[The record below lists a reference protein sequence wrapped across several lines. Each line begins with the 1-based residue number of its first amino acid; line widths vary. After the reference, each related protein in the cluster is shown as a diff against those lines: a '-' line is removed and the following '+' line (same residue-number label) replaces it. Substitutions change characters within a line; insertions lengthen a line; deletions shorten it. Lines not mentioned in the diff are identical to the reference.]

1 MIKKILLPILILVLA
16 ASLAVSCGK
25 DEQSTFK
32 PENFDFTL
40 RAPTDEMGFEAGY
53 NFFVQDDGSVIISSA
68 DVSGDVTIPAE
79 LAGKTVTAIGEGAFF
94 KNTAITSVV
103 IPDTVETIGIYAF
116 SDCTELNSVTV
127 GKKVWRIS
135 PFAFDNTPWLASL
148 TDEFV
153 TVGDGVLIAY
163 NGTSRTPVLPD
174 DVRHLGGAFAG
185 SSDIRSLTLGRGV
198 LTVSDMALSFCP
210 ELTEVDLGLSL
221 VYAGDQAFS
230 GSEKLESL
238 VFPDTLRYLG
248 SQACLNCYGLKYVY
262 LGKSLTALGSNTFEY
277 SQALRTVFVPKT
289 LTDLR
294 TSHFTDC
301 MSLSLILYEGTE
313 EEFNSVAKN
322 DSIASF
328 RDLTKVFNYNGGAN
342 E

>member
-1 MIKKILLPILILVLA
+1 MTKKILILILALA
-16 ASLAVSCGK
+16 LTASLFASCAK
-25 DEQSTFK
+25 TEENSFK
-32 PENFDFTL
+32 PENFEFTL
-40 RAPTDEMGFEAGY
+40 RTPTDEMGFEAGY
-53 NFFVQDDGSVIISSA
+53 SFFVQDDGSVLISSA
-68 DVSGDVTIPAE
+68 DVSGDVVIPST
-79 LAGKTVTAIGEGAFF
+79 LGGKTVTAIGEGAFF

-103 IPDTVETIGIYAF
+103 IPDTVETIGLYAF
-116 SDCTELNSVTV
+116 SDCTELRSITV
-127 GKKVWRIS
+127 GQNVWRIA
-135 PFAFDNTPWLASL
+135 PFAFDNTPWLASQ

-174 DVRHLGGAFAG
+174 GIRHLGGAFAG
-185 SSDIRSLTLGRGV
+185 SADIRSLTLGKGV
-198 LTVSDMALSFCP
+198 LTISDMALSFCS

-221 VYAGDQAFS
+221 VYAGDQVFS
-230 GSEKLESL
+230 GSEKLTAL

-248 SQACLNCYGLKYVY
+248 SQACLNCYALKYVY

-277 SQALRTVFVPKT
+277 AQALRTVYVPRS

-301 MSLSLILYEGTE
+301 MSLSLLLYEGTE
-313 EEFNSVAKN
+313 EEFNAVAKN
-322 DSIASF
+322 DNVASF
-328 RDLTKVFNYNGGAN
+328 KTLTKVFNYNGGAN

>member
-1 MIKKILLPILILVLA
+1 MIKKILLLVLA
-16 ASLAVSCGK
+16 LTLTASLVVSCGK
-25 DEQSTFK
+25 NEADGFK

-40 RAPTDEMGFEAGY
+40 RTPTDEMGFEAGY
-53 NFFVQDDGSVIISSA
+53 HYFIQDDGSVLISSA
-68 DVSGDVTIPAE
+68 DLSGDVVIPSE
-79 LAGKTVTAIGEGAFF
+79 LGGKTVTAIGEGAFF
-94 KNTAITSVV
+94 KNESITSVV

-116 SDCTELNSVTV
+116 ADCSELKSITV
-127 GKKVWRIS
+127 GEKVWRIA
-135 PFAFDNTPWLASL
+135 PFAFDNTPWLASQ

-174 DVRHLGGAFAG
+174 GVRHLGGAFSG
-185 SSDIRSLTLGRGV
+185 NPDIRKLTLGRGV
-198 LTVSDMALSFCP
+198 LTISDMALSFCS
-210 ELTEVDLGLSL
+210 ELVEVDLGLSL

-230 GSEKLESL
+230 GSEKITAL

-248 SQACLNCYGLKYVY
+248 SQATMNCYALKYVY

-277 SQALRTVFVPKT
+277 AQALRTVFIPKT

-301 MSLSLILYEGTE
+301 MSLSLLLYEGTE
-313 EEFNSVAKN
+313 EEFNAIAKN
-322 DSIASF
+322 DNIANF